1 MKRENSNISGVLVVN
16 KAEGMTSHDV
26 VNRIRR
32 LYGTRVVGHTGTL
45 DPMATGVLCILIG
58 RAAKAAEYIVA
69 DTKHYRALLR
79 LGETYDTGDIT
90 GNLLTKSEN
99 IPSFDELKSAA
110 EHFVGDI
117 KQIPPMYS
125 AIKVGGKKLV
135 DLARQGIEIE
145 REARDITVYSIDCKE
160 TEHIDEFVLDVVC
173 SKGTYIRTLCED
185 IGARLGCGGTMAALT
200 RVASGKMSLDGAYTL
215 EQIEQMS
222 EEERV
227 GLLMDTEELFASLP
241 SVSLGEFFERL
252 SRSGSEIYQKK
263 IKTGYAIG
271 QRVRICGKNGFFALG
286 EVRDYPDGSAI
297 KAIKTF
303 NLE

>member
-1 MKRENSNISGVLVVN
+1 MKKVMCIILVIAMMLGFVAMLAVETF
-16 KAEGMTSHDV
+16 AES
-26 VNRIRR
+26 
-32 LYGTRVVGHTGTL
+32 
-45 DPMATGVLCILIG
+45 
-58 RAAKAAEYIVA
+58 
-69 DTKHYRALLR
+69 
-79 LGETYDTGDIT
+79 YDEE
-90 GNLLTKSEN
+90 LE
-99 IPSFDELKSAA
+99 FDELKSAA

-160 TEHIDEFVLDVVC
+160 TDRADEFVLDVVC

-185 IGARLGCGGTMAALT
+185 IGAHLGCGGTMAALT
-200 RVASGKMSLDGAYTL
+200 RVASGKMSLDNSYTL
-215 EQIEQMS
+215 DQIEQMS
-222 EEERV
+222 EEERRAV
-227 GLLMDTEELFASLP
+227 LIETEELFASLP

-263 IKTGYAIG
+263 IKTDYEIG

>member
-16 KAEGMTSHDV
+16 KAGGMTSHDV

-69 DTKHYRALLR
+69 DTKHYSALLR
-79 LGETYDTGDIT
+79 LGETYDTGDVT

-99 IPSFDELKSAA
+99 IPSFDELKKAS
-110 EHFVGDI
+110 EGFVGDI

-160 TEHIDEFVLDVVC
+160 TDRADEFVLDVVC

-185 IGARLGCGGTMAALT
+185 IGASLGCGGTMAALT
-200 RVASGKMSLDGAYTL
+200 RVASGKMSLDNSYTL
-215 EQIEQMS
+215 DQIEQMS
-222 EEERV
+222 EEERRAV
-227 GLLMDTEELFASLP
+227 LIETEELFASLP
-241 SVSLGEFFERL
+241 AVSLPEFFERL

-263 IKTGYAIG
+263 IKTDYEIG

-286 EVRDYPDGSAI
+286 EVRAYPDGSAI